1 MKILAE
7 QEAPIIELLK
17 KLSPDSSNNTLRSW
31 LKKGRVLIAG
41 KVVNRSSYQVL
52 PGQEV
57 SVRPRVQFA
66 RGDIKILFEDE
77 HLVVLEKPE
86 GLLSVATD
94 SHDEHTAHMI
104 LKRRRHPGRVF
115 PVHRLDRETSG
126 VMIFAYTEPAR
137 DSLKEQFEKRLI
149 EKIYTAVV
157 FGKVPEKTGAWES
170 YLKEDGNYFVSSTL
184 AKKTG
189 KLAITYYDVIAQNS
203 RYTCLKLKLQ
213 TGRKNQLRVHCSEA
227 GFPIVGDKKY
237 GAASNP
243 IRRLCLHA
251 QSVSFTHPT
260 IGKKMHFEVPQPEG
274 FHRLVRF

>member
-1 MKILAE
+1 MKTIAK
-7 QEAPIIELLK
+7 QQAPVIELLK
-17 KLSPDSSNNTLRSW
+17 ELSPDSSNNTLRSW
-31 LKKGRVLIAG
+31 IEKGRVLVAG
-41 KVVNRSSYQVL
+41 KVVNRSSHPVL

-57 SVRPRVQFA
+57 AVGPRVQFA

-94 SHDEHTAHMI
+94 FHDEYTAHTI

-126 VMIFAYTEPAR
+126 VMIFAYTESVR
-137 DSLKEQFEKRLI
+137 DSLKEQFEKRSI
-149 EKIYTAVV
+149 EKIYTAIVH
-157 FGKVPEKTGAWES
+157 GKVPEKKGTWES

-184 AKKTG
+184 AEKMG
-189 KLAITYYDVIAQNS
+189 KLAITYYDVAAQNS
-203 RYTCLKLKLQ
+203 RFTCLKLKLQ

-237 GAASNP
+237 GSASNP
-243 IRRLCLHA
+243 IKRLCLHA
-251 QSVSFTHPT
+251 QSVSFTHPAL
-260 IGKKMHFEVPQPEG
+260 GKRMHFEVPLPEG
-274 FHRLVRF
+274 FDRLVRS